1 MICCFSISIALMLL
15 SVGSRPMP
23 RLFLVQSFD
32 SLSLVCA
39 LVRNRILCVC
49 VFSRFLHCL
58 PAFSCRPNL
67 KNLSIK
73 EKKLV
78 AINFRG
84 LASQKMVKSWDLN
97 INTIIK
103 PIILHFWCTVLY
115 LLLARVLFHLT
126 TMMTTTVRHRSQRRG
141 GKTHYTCVA
150 SCMRNI
156 SKWAT
161 LLIFDVVSITF
172 DWKWMNLWIIEYV
185 MFFHKSFVLSRR
197 QWCLSYVCFCMP
209 PRCMMVYGKSETAN
223 HWIHRSLM
231 RIQKMRRVTQIT
243 NDEWNRNWL
252 KMMMMM
258 LLL

>member
-39 LVRNRILCVC
+39 LVRKRILCVC
-49 VFSRFLHCL
+49 VFSLFLHCL

-67 KNLSIK
+67 KNLSIR

-84 LASQKMVKSWDLN
+84 LASQKMAKSWDLN

-141 GKTHYTCVA
+141 GKNALFVC
-150 SCMRNI
+150 
-156 SKWAT
+156 
-161 LLIFDVVSITF
+161 
-172 DWKWMNLWIIEYV
+172 
-185 MFFHKSFVLSRR
+185 SFVYEKYFKMGDAFDFRR
-197 QWCLSYVCFCMP
+197 GFDYIRLEMNEFMNYWVCYVFP
-209 PRCMMVYGKSETAN
+209 
-223 HWIHRSLM
+223 
-231 RIQKMRRVTQIT
+231 
-243 NDEWNRNWL
+243 
-252 KMMMMM
+252 
-258 LLL
+258 